1 MTMVLSRAHRALL
14 SGAAALALLAAVAP
28 PVLAARR
35 APSSRPEDPRLTA
48 VLQRL
53 DRAQGRLEAFTADL
67 VETRT
72 LSLLSESQTLEGR
85 LTFQK
90 PGRIRWEYRSPERKI
105 YLLDGGQLTG
115 WLPDQRRLEKV
126 DLRRHEKRLRR
137 LVGMGQ
143 DAAALRKEFKV
154 TLLDGG
160 EGDHPAHLEL
170 VPRSRRVR
178 RHVARIELWLA
189 PGTGLPDRFLY
200 ETADGDQ
207 VLVRLE
213 NMRINPELPA
223 GAFRI
228 DVPEGVEIVTGK
240 TSFGVVAR

>member
-1 MTMVLSRAHRALL
+1 MTMVLSRAHRRLL
-14 SGAAALALLAAVAP
+14 SGALALTLLAAAAP
-28 PVLAARR
+28 TTLAGRR
-35 APSSRPEDPRLTA
+35 ASSSKPEDPRLTA

-53 DRAQGRLEAFTADL
+53 DRAQAELEAFTADL

-72 LSLLSESQTLEGR
+72 LSLLSGSQTLEGR
-85 LTFQK
+85 LIFQK

-105 YLLDGGQLTG
+105 YLLEDGQLTG
-115 WLPDQRRLEKV
+115 WLPDERRLEKV

-143 DAAALRKEFKV
+143 DGAALRKEFRV
-154 TLLDGG
+154 TLLGGG
-160 EGDHPAHLEL
+160 EDGQPAHLEL

-189 PGTGLPDRFLY
+189 PDSGLPDRFLY
-200 ETADGDQ
+200 ETADGDR
-207 VLVRLE
+207 VLVHLE
-213 NMRINPELPA
+213 NMKINPELPA
-223 GAFRI
+223 TAFRI
-228 DVPEGVEIVTGK
+228 EVPEGVEIVTGK